1 MIQGGSDHVFVDVFP
16 EVGTSFLYSAVV
28 LIIELE
34 ALPFCLT
41 FEQLVVRKGESCIL
55 IAQRSEQAHLVEFEV
70 LATAI
75 QGEFRACFDR
85 VREPPLKHVYT
96 DESPGELA

>member
-1 MIQGGSDHVFVDVFP
+1 MIQGGSDHVFVDLFP

-55 IAQRSEQAHLVEFEV
+55 IAQRSEQAHLVQFEV

-75 QGEFRACFDR
+75 QGEVRASFD
-85 VREPPLKHVYT
+85 
-96 DESPGELA
+96 